1 MPVHCKPCPSSSGQN
16 AAVRA
21 VHAAAIGIDV
31 HANMLVASLQRCELG
46 TARLEMSEARVEP
59 TTRRELSEFVET
71 CLKFKP
77 EVIVMESTGVYWL
90 SLYGLLEEAGF
101 RSSQIHVLNARDV
114 KPLRGRKTDEGDAR
128 RLCEIARMGTSRPS
142 FIPARRFRELR
153 ALSRA
158 MRNAARMARITLQR
172 VHKEP
177 SSLGCRASAVFS
189 DLRGRAASRIVK
201 ALVDDGLSGEALLE
215 FIKANCGK
223 LKHSPEEI
231 YEALDADMKS
241 PVWESVRSSMR
252 MMRCAEA
259 EEEKLYARIKEL
271 LSPYSRQLE
280 LLQTLPGVKEKAAV
294 QILCEIGDDL
304 SSFGNSRQFASWAGV
319 SPGNNEPAGR
329 RTSGRVTKGNK
340 HLRATLVECANA
352 ISLMKGKGGKV
363 GQYFQALKERRGHL
377 RAVIA
382 TAHKLVRI
390 IFAMFRDDAPYQDD
404 PNCQTLRKHR
414 VERLRAAAE
423 GVAEVDLG
431 INGDIVLTD
440 ESGATYGTVRTEVR
454 RKRRAEPIS

>member
-16 AAVRA
+16 AVVRA

-46 TARLEMSEARVEP
+46 TARLETSEARVEP

-158 MRNAARMARITLQR
+158 MRNAARMARIMLQR
-172 VHKEP
+172 VHKDL

-189 DLRGRAASRIVK
+189 DLRGLAASRIVK

-231 YEALDADMKS
+231 YEALDADMQS
-241 PVWESVRSSMR
+241 PVWESVRSSMS

-259 EEEKLYARIKEL
+259 EEETLYARIKQL
-271 LSPYSRQLE
+271 LSP
-280 LLQTLPGVKEKAAV
+280 
-294 QILCEIGDDL
+294 C
-304 SSFGNSRQFASWAGV
+304 
-319 SPGNNEPAGR
+319 
-329 RTSGRVTKGNK
+329 
-340 HLRATLVECANA
+340 
-352 ISLMKGKGGKV
+352 
-363 GQYFQALKERRGHL
+363 
-377 RAVIA
+377 
-382 TAHKLVRI
+382 
-390 IFAMFRDDAPYQDD
+390 
-404 PNCQTLRKHR
+404 
-414 VERLRAAAE
+414 
-423 GVAEVDLG
+423 
-431 INGDIVLTD
+431 
-440 ESGATYGTVRTEVR
+440 
-454 RKRRAEPIS
+454 